1 MSVLVA
7 GGAGYIGAHVVK
19 LLLDRGEKVAIVD
32 DFSTSNRERVA
43 GLPLLEMDL
52 AGPNA
57 EDRLVEFMQQ
67 EGVDAVIHFAAR
79 KQVGESVAKPAW
91 YYQQNVGGLANMLAA
106 MRRVDAKTLIF
117 SSSASVYGIPDV
129 AVVDEDETCRPINP
143 YGETK
148 LIGEW
153 MMADC
158 ERAWDL
164 RWAGLRYFNVA
175 GAGSAE
181 LGDPA
186 VLNLVPMVFEKLQ
199 EGKAP
204 QIFGD
209 DYPTPDGTCIRDY
222 IHVTDLAEA
231 HLTAL
236 DALRS
241 DDQPAHRVFNVGTG
255 SGASVKEVVDMI
267 GEVTGL
273 DTTPEICDRRAG
285 DPPQLIASPAR
296 IEADLKW
303 QARHDLRDMVTS
315 AWQAW
320 QTQH

>member
-19 LLLDRGEKVAIVD
+19 LLVDRGEKVVIVD
-32 DFSTSNRERVA
+32 DFSTSKRERVA
-43 GLPLLEMDL
+43 DLPVLEMDL
-52 AGPNA
+52 ATGNA
-57 EDRLVEFMQQ
+57 EERLVELMHTQH
-67 EGVDAVIHFAAR
+67 VDAVIHFAAR

-106 MRRVDAKTLIF
+106 MQRCEVKNLIF

-129 AVVDEDETCRPINP
+129 AVVDEEETCRPINP

-158 ERAWDL
+158 ERAWQL

-175 GAGSAE
+175 GAGSE
-181 LGDPA
+181 QLGDPA
-186 VLNLVPMVFEKLQ
+186 VLNLIPMVFEKLQ
-199 EGKAP
+199 EGAAP

-222 IHVTDLAEA
+222 IHVSDLAEA
-231 HLTAL
+231 HITAL

-241 DDQPAHRVFNVGTG
+241 DHQPAHRIYNVGTG
-255 SGASVKEVVDMI
+255 TGASVKEVIDTI
-267 GEVTGL
+267 GEVTGR
-273 DTTPEICDRRAG
+273 DTTPEICERRPG
-285 DPPQLIASPAR
+285 DPPQLIASPKR
-296 IEADLKW
+296 IETDLNW
-303 QARHDLRDMVTS
+303 QARYNLRDMVAS
-315 AWQAW
+315 AWKAWQA
-320 QTQH
+320 QH